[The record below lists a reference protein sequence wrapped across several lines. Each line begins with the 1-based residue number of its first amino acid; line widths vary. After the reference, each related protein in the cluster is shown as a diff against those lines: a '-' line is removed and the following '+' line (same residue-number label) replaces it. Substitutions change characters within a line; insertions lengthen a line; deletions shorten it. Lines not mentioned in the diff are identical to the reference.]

1 MISAVVSA
9 REYGMVMSKFVLALF
24 VVAAIAVGLLV
35 ILVIGVFRVDE
46 DGRGQNGVGQS
57 VTSRDGY

>member
-1 MISAVVSA
+1 
-9 REYGMVMSKFVLALF
+9 MSKFVLVLF

-35 ILVIGVFRVDE
+35 ILLIGIFRVDE
-46 DGRGQNGVGQS
+46 DGRSQDGAGQS

>member
-1 MISAVVSA
+1 
-9 REYGMVMSKFVLALF
+9 MVMSKFVLALF
-24 VVAAIAVGLLV
+24 VVAAIAIGLLV